1 MYSNFNTFSLWQ
13 RQINEEKARIREERE
28 REKEAKMEKKRL
40 EKEARD
46 RQRAELQAKEQKRR
60 ELEREKARLAKRY
73 PLPDEV
79 GFTGIWRYFYV
90 ERFDRDVLVI
100 IICTVYM
107 NY

>member
-79 GFTGIWRYFYV
+79 GFTGIRRYFYV
-90 ERFDRDVLVI
+90 ERFDRDALVI
-100 IICTVYM
+100 IIFTVYM